1 MRTSHKVK
9 WSVWVKIS
17 DQYRTLASD
26 GAIPNLNRK
35 PAGLPP
41 FFNSPLTLHW
51 LVILTFVGAE
61 EGTQRGQRGQRDKE
75 RDQGGELSA
84 SEEREERWQR
94 GQPGSEDEHY
104 RHPHLWLPASA
115 TGCCKEY
122 DALFVFMKLHLKK
135 KKKIFYLY
143 LFSQGSSKSSYLC
156 GTLCCTKH
164 ICL

>member
-1 MRTSHKVK
+1 M
-9 WSVWVKIS
+9 
-17 DQYRTLASD
+17 
-26 GAIPNLNRK
+26 
-35 PAGLPP
+35 
-41 FFNSPLTLHW
+41 
-51 LVILTFVGAE
+51 ILTFVGAE

-122 DALFVFMKLHLKK
+122 DALFVFMKLHFKK
-135 KKKIFYLY
+135 KKKSFICIFLVRV
-143 LFSQGSSKSSYLC
+143 LPSQVICVAPCVAQNTFASKDNPSKS
-156 GTLCCTKH
+156 
-164 ICL
+164 IEDF